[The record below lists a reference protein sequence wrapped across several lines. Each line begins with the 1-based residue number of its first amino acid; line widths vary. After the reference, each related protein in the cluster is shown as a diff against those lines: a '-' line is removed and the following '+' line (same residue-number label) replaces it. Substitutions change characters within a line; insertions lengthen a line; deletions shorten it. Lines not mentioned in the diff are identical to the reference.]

1 MRGNNKF
8 DREGGLECSVS
19 ASWSLYHCCWWQYTF
34 VGSSQLSY
42 FGAQKQGLRLTSKD
56 RIYKRSRTFHCNF
69 FYPGY
74 QKQRHIYLSPRLC
87 ALAPV
92 ILSIFRPGDCVGRPS
107 RAELQI
113 LSSDIQTEY
122 SYSFLLVFIQSKAV
136 SLLFAFG
143 ALVVLYCSWCTCL
156 AQCNAF
162 GAFDV
167 LPWILCTCCGNPST
181 VVAVYTQ
188 CAVGET

>member
-1 MRGNNKF
+1 M
-8 DREGGLECSVS
+8 
-19 ASWSLYHCCWWQYTF
+19 
-34 VGSSQLSY
+34 QL
-42 FGAQKQGLRLTSKD
+42 
-56 RIYKRSRTFHCNF
+56 

-87 ALAPV
+87 ALVPV

-113 LSSDIQTEY
+113 LSSDIQTKY
-122 SYSFLLVFIQSKAV
+122 SYSFFFGIYPKQGSVSFICIWCACCVVLLLVH
-136 SLLFAFG
+136 L
-143 ALVVLYCSWCTCL
+143 L
-156 AQCNAF
+156 AQCNVFGAF

-188 CAVGET
+188 CAVGEI